1 MNCYLMMVSNKNNN
15 NSSCVSPALLVG
27 TSIICV
33 QENTATTRITMR
45 FKINMQ
51 ARP

>member
-1 MNCYLMMVSNKNNN
+1 MNCYLMMVSNKKNN

-27 TSIICV
+27 TSIIFAK
-33 QENTATTRITMR
+33 ETTVTTWITMR